1 MSTINCIICDDEK
14 DALDR
19 TESLL
24 SKLDSI
30 NVVAK
35 YQDPE
40 EAIKQIPCFDCD
52 IVFIDV
58 EMPRKTGFDVIK
70 ELREQNINPTF
81 IFVTGYNQYAIKA
94 IRAAA
99 FDYLLKPIDI
109 DELKETI
116 DRYRVDREERNNK
129 DIPQRLIEEY
139 SLTPREI
146 EILKLISDGKTSQ
159 QIAEQLFISKTT
171 VDTHRRNILEK
182 TQMKSINDLI
192 NQLLT

>member
-159 QIAEQLFISKTT
+159 QIGEMLYISKTT